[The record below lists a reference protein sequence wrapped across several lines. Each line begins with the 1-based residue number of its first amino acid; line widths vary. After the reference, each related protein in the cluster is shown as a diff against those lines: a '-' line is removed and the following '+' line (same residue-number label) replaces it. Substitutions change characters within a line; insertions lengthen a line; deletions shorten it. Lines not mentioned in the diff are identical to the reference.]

1 MQHKSALTVEPN
13 HTSLRRHQS
22 VLQMGN
28 ISLIELMSSST
39 TSGGKQR
46 QMSCGDN
53 FHKLY
58 LLTFTV
64 VYRMGFGFKGL
75 RVWLVVSKYNL

>member
-1 MQHKSALTVEPN
+1 MQHKSALTEEPN
-13 HTSLRRHQS
+13 HTSLIRHQQA
-22 VLQMGN
+22 LQMGN
-28 ISLIELMSSST
+28 ISLIEFMLSST
-39 TSGGKQR
+39 TSGGKQH

-64 VYRMGFGFKGL
+64 VYRIPVWGL
-75 RVWLVVSKYNL
+75 GLKV